1 MDTRAKN
8 LAFENSLCFLRN
20 LNQCKL
26 KLHLDKDRQMSPT
39 EGTQSTADNN
49 AARALQRKGDCCAKP
64 GATSNE
70 YRRDCGEVGG
80 GGVC

>member
-1 MDTRAKN
+1 M
-8 LAFENSLCFLRN
+8 
-20 LNQCKL
+20 
-26 KLHLDKDRQMSPT
+26 QMSPT
-39 EGTQSTADNN
+39 EGTQRTADNN
-49 AARALQRKGDCCAKP
+49 AARALQRKGGCCAKP